1 VGTRGGGWGR
11 VVRAWESMGGFRI
24 FGNGGQRAM
33 EDKLAWGYVGMGVRV
48 GMGGK
53 QDSWEGGVN
62 GHGMASW
69 NCKGGE

>member
-1 VGTRGGGWGR
+1 
-11 VVRAWESMGGFRI
+11 
-24 FGNGGQRAM
+24 
-33 EDKLAWGYVGMGVRV
+33 
-48 GMGGK
+48 MGGK